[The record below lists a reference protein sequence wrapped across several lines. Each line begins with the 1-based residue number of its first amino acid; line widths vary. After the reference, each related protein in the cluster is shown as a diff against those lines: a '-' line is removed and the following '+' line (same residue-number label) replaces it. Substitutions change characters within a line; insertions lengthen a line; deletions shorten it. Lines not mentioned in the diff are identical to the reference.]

1 MNDYPIHA
9 GSMLFT
15 MVDPEK
21 GYEVEYNRWYERDHF
36 YAGCMIGPWLFAG
49 KRWVA
54 TRELKDLRFPAGD
67 TPVASPVDK
76 GSYLAVY
83 YVLEGRHDEHFAW
96 AADQVVDL
104 YTNNRGFMNRVHA
117 HTVLLERPSA
127 FYRDDDP
134 VPIELAFDHPYRG
147 LAVVA
152 VDPADGVSEDELVAH
167 LEAEAL
173 PALMNG
179 SPVASMASWHYQ
191 DAGAGDTD
199 RAPMDLGMP
208 PGPPERQVQLF
219 FLEDEPTAV
228 WDRFHAYA
236 DDLAASGKGQVV
248 FAAPFLPTI
257 VGTDTYTD
265 QLW

>member
-1 MNDYPIHA
+1 MNDYPIRV

-21 GYEVEYNRWYERDHF
+21 GHEVDYNRWYERDHF

-54 TRELKDLRFPAGD
+54 TKELKDLRFPRGD
-67 TPVASPVDK
+67 TPVASPVEK
-76 GSYLAVY
+76 GSYLAIY
-83 YVLEGRHDEHFAW
+83 WVLEGRHAEHFAW
-96 AADQVVDL
+96 AADQVVEL
-104 YTNNRGFMNRVHA
+104 YSNNRGFMNRVHA
-117 HTVLLERPSA
+117 HTVLMEEPSA

-134 VPIELAFDHPYRG
+134 VPIELALDHPYEG

-152 VDPADGVSEDELVAH
+152 VDPAEGVSEDELTSH
-167 LEAEAL
+167 LHDTAL
-173 PALMNG
+173 PALMRDSG
-179 SPVASMASWHYQ
+179 VASMVSWHYQ
-191 DAGAGDTD
+191 DLGSGDTD

-208 PGPPERQVQLF
+208 PGPHERNLQLF
-219 FLEDEPTAV
+219 FLDEEPTAV
-228 WDRFHAYA
+228 WDRFRAYA
-236 DDLAASGKGQVV
+236 DDLAASGKGEVV